1 MDSYNTG
8 QWMGIR
14 KIDQDLE
21 GGENFSTH
29 KNQGLKAENCCQQN
43 TQECDFLGSDS
54 MDRNLPGPSVRG
66 ILQARILEWVAIS
79 FSRIPS

>member
-29 KNQGLKAENCCQQN
+29 KNQGLKAESCCQQN

-54 MDRNLPGPSVRG
+54 MDCNLPGPSVRG
-66 ILQARILEWVAIS
+66 ILQARILEWVAIP
-79 FSRIPS
+79 FSRGSS

>member
-8 QWMGIR
+8 DCMGIR

-21 GGENFSTH
+21 GGENFNTNKS
-29 KNQGLKAENCCQQN
+29 QGLKAESCCQQN

-54 MDRNLPGPSVRG
+54 MGCNLPGSSVRG
-66 ILQARILEWVAIS
+66 ILQARILESVAIP
-79 FSRIPS
+79 FSRGSS